1 MKYIILL
8 VLAIC
13 TYSSYAQNV
22 TNMNVTTNMNITNMN
37 ITDANITSV
46 FGKGKAGKKKNAT
59 ISPLSEKFCT
69 SKEVDPKKKD
79 LCYSAQFV
87 MVESEKY
94 FTKLK
99 ELEQPQKIYTDLR
112 EETVQALQRAT
123 AAATAAS
130 THPWRASPALD
141 AVLHPPDFIAS
152 FILLL

>member
-22 TNMNVTTNMNITNMN
+22 TNMNVTNMN

-99 ELEQPQKIYTDLR
+99 ELNNHKKY
-112 EETVQALQRAT
+112 
-123 AAATAAS
+123 
-130 THPWRASPALD
+130 
-141 AVLHPPDFIAS
+141 
-152 FILLL
+152 ILI